1 MRNMAQGLV
10 EQITESNRRPVMHCS
25 AFCAALGVPFFR
37 FSPRLSDDVRIN
49 EVDDACILK
58 MLWDV
63 EVAMYAARNDVDK
76 LVKIL
81 KSRI

>member
-1 MRNMAQGLV
+1 
-10 EQITESNRRPVMHCS
+10 
-25 AFCAALGVPFFR
+25 
-37 FSPRLSDDVRIN
+37 
-49 EVDDACILK
+49 